1 MSTDNFRDDNL
12 AEEKLC
18 MKKNV
23 ITHLKYLRKR
33 SALTLENLS
42 QLTGISV
49 SYLSRLESGARRLN
63 TDLIKRLSQ
72 ALDCDPAELLQDTV
86 HDENAFVSSA
96 EIRKIRTLNF
106 AREKNRRESRTE
118 IRFDLPMYE
127 LSPASNSGYSKI
139 DLEQKAGFRNRPVE
153 LTNERDA
160 ICVISNKS
168 FENLFPEGTHLFL
181 VNRRNYSP
189 ETTVFIITNDNHV
202 MLKKIWS
209 VTPNSIQC
217 CDIDKFSTLKGN
229 DVTITS
235 NAVNAGNVVSFD
247 NYSSALIEV
256 KNSDVKNI
264 YQLIGY
270 MIH

>member
-12 AEEKLC
+12 AEEKIGI
-18 MKKNV
+18 KKNV

-106 AREKNRRESRTE
+106 AREKNRREARTE
-118 IRFDLPMYE
+118 VRFDLPMYE
-127 LSPASNSGYSKI
+127 LETSNSDYPTI
-139 DLEQKAGFRNRPVE
+139 DLEQKAGFRNRPIE
-153 LTNERDA
+153 LTNEKDS
-160 ICVISNKS
+160 ICVISDKG

-181 VNRRNYSP
+181 VSKKNYAP
-189 ETTVFIITNDNHV
+189 ETTVFIITNDNRV

-217 CDIDKFSTLKGN
+217 CDVDKFAMLKGN
-229 DVTITS
+229 DIAITS
-235 NAVNAGNVVSFD
+235 NAVNGSNVVSFD
-247 NYSSALIEV
+247 NYSTGLIEV

-264 YQLIGY
+264 YQLVGY